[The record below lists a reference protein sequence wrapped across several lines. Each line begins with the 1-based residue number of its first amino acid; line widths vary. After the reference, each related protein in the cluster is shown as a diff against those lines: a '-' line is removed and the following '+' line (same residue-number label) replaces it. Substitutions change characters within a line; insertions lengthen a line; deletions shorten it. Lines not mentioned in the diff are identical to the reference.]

1 MGCDSEMAKNP
12 SGVKEGKIQESNDRL
27 DGNRGEILLG
37 KLQMEQNS
45 PKPRES
51 KQRERER
58 ESPQSLREETL
69 QLYHQI
75 HMSNLIRGEESSS
88 PGSSARTPISSR
100 ISWTLLQ
107 EESWRSRNVSAI

>member
-37 KLQMEQNS
+37 KLQMQEEL
-45 PKPRES
+45 PKTSRV
-51 KQRERER
+51 KAERER

-75 HMSNLIRGEESSS
+75 HMSNLIRGEESSQ
-88 PGSSARTPISSR
+88 P
-100 ISWTLLQ
+100 LLPHFLDFITRGELAQ
-107 EESWRSRNVSAI
+107 

>member
-1 MGCDSEMAKNP
+1 MAKNP

-58 ESPQSLREETL
+58 ESSITQRRDFAALPPNSHEQPNTRRRIFVTWLVCEDA
-69 QLYHQI
+69 
-75 HMSNLIRGEESSS
+75 NLLPHFLDFITRGEL
-88 PGSSARTPISSR
+88 A
-100 ISWTLLQ
+100 Q
-107 EESWRSRNVSAI
+107 